1 MKISRF
7 KTREKT
13 GGINEAKRKD
23 LIFYVS
29 LMALPVA
36 QFLIFYIGVN
46 ARSVLYAF
54 QNIDL
59 TKNSVTF
66 TFDNFK
72 NIFNAMR
79 TTTLYSSL
87 TKISLIS
94 YAVSLVVGVPLGLFF
109 SFYIAEKMPF
119 ANGFRVALFL
129 PSIISA
135 ITMVT
140 IYRFFVEI
148 ALADIVNDFF
158 HIKIKGLLE
167 NPATRFSAIMFYN
180 VFIGFGTSVLMYSNS
195 MSGISEEVIEAA
207 KLDGATGIKKI
218 FLRRFSAG
226 VRNGLDLSDYRGRW
240 YFYKP
245 DKLVFFLRGVRA
257 RRCENARLLSVRKGA
272 TCGKRSGVSRTFGSR
287 TSAYG
292 DSGAAYDACQT
303 VARKIRVFGGLIWE
317 RKNLL

>member
-148 ALADIVNDFF
+148 ALTDIVNDFF

-207 KLDGATGIKKI
+207 KLDGATGIKKFFYVVFPQVFGTVSTFLIIGVAGI
-218 FLRRFSAG
+218 FTNQINLFSFYEASAPDD
-226 VRNGLDLSDYRGRW
+226 VRTLGYYLY
-240 YFYKP
+240 
-245 DKLVFFLRGVRA
+245 VRA
-257 RRCENARLLSVRKGA
+257 QLAVNEAEFPELSALGLLLTAIAVPLTMLVKRLLEK
-272 TCGKRSGVSRTFGSR
+272 FGYSE
-287 TSAYG
+287 
-292 DSGAAYDACQT
+292 D
-303 VARKIRVFGGLIWE
+303 
-317 RKNLL
+317 

>member
-109 SFYIAEKMPF
+109 SF
-119 ANGFRVALFL
+119 L
-129 PSIISA
+129 
-135 ITMVT
+135 
-140 IYRFFVEI
+140 
-148 ALADIVNDFF
+148 
-158 HIKIKGLLE
+158 
-167 NPATRFSAIMFYN
+167 
-180 VFIGFGTSVLMYSNS
+180 
-195 MSGISEEVIEAA
+195 
-207 KLDGATGIKKI
+207 
-218 FLRRFSAG
+218 
-226 VRNGLDLSDYRGRW
+226 
-240 YFYKP
+240 
-245 DKLVFFLRGVRA
+245 
-257 RRCENARLLSVRKGA
+257 
-272 TCGKRSGVSRTFGSR
+272 
-287 TSAYG
+287 
-292 DSGAAYDACQT
+292 
-303 VARKIRVFGGLIWE
+303 
-317 RKNLL
+317 